1 MPFTH
6 NSIKTYTNPVYKRD
20 FPDPGVLR
28 TDTGLYTYATQ
39 SKTPDGMH
47 NIQVA
52 FSQDGIHWEARG
64 DALPVKSSWAVKGQ
78 DYWAPHVIVKDGTYY
93 MFYNAKK
100 DYSGHAISV
109 ATSQS
114 PEGPFVDNGQPLVTG
129 RKFVNID
136 AFIFHDAEQQ
146 RWWLCWG
153 SCHKPIK
160 LRELDSSLL
169 KFAAG
174 SRVIELLAAEED
186 HPFARLH
193 EASWIHK
200 RFDATLQKTFY
211 YLFTSG
217 ADAFGLDSYGLMV
230 ARSETLAG
238 PYETLAQAK
247 GLPDSVILRS
257 NATFLNPGAHSIFTD
272 DAGQDWLLYHAY
284 NRADVQVNY
293 KKIHSFPRM
302 MMLDALHY
310 DETGWPCVETGSPSV
325 GLQKGPTFL
334 NEDKQ
339 VGETAYLG
347 AIGK

>member
-1 MPFTH
+1 MSTFPV
-6 NSIKTYTNPVYKRD
+6 SIKTYANPVYKRD

-28 TDTGLYTYATQ
+28 TENGLYAYATQ
-39 SKTPDGMH
+39 SMTPNGMH

-52 FSQDGIHWEARG
+52 FSPDGITWAARG
-64 DALPVKSSWAVKGQ
+64 DALPTKSTWAARQ
-78 DYWAPHVIVKDGTYY
+78 DYWAPHVIFKDGTYF

-100 DYSGHAISV
+100 DNSGHAISV

-114 PEGPFVDNGQPLVTG
+114 PDGPFIDKGEPLVTG
-129 RKFVNID
+129 WKFINID
-136 AFIFHDAEQQ
+136 AFIFHDEEQG

-160 LRELDSSLL
+160 MRELDSSLL

-174 SRVIELLAAEED
+174 SRVIEILAAEEK

-200 RFDATLQKTFY
+200 RFDPTLQKTFY

-217 ADAFGLDSYGLMV
+217 ADAFGVATYGLMV
-230 ARSETLAG
+230 ARSESLTG
-238 PYETLAQAK
+238 PYVTLAQAK

-272 DAGQDWLLYHAY
+272 DAGQEWLLYHAY
-284 NRADVQVNY
+284 SHTDVQVNY

-302 MMLDALHY
+302 MMLDALRY
-310 DETGWPCVETGSPSV
+310 DESGWPYVETGSPSV
-325 GLQKGPTFL
+325 GLQKGPVFYDADAVAEPELTL
-334 NEDKQ
+334 GA
-339 VGETAYLG
+339 VGE
-347 AIGK
+347 

>member
-1 MPFTH
+1 MPATH

-28 TDTGLYTYATQ
+28 TEAGLYTYATQ
-39 SKTPDGMH
+39 SLTPNGMH

-52 FSQDGIHWEARG
+52 FSRDGIHWEGRG
-64 DALPVKSSWAVKGQ
+64 DALPIKSSWAAKQ
-78 DYWAPHVIVKDGTYY
+78 DYWAPHVIFKDGTYF

-100 DYSGHAISV
+100 DKSGHAISV
-109 ATSQS
+109 ATSRL

-129 RKFVNID
+129 WKFINID
-136 AFIFHDAEQQ
+136 AFIFHDKQQ
-146 RWWLCWG
+146 ARWWLCWG

-160 LRELDSSLL
+160 MRELDASLL

-174 SRVIELLAAEED
+174 SRTIEILAAEK
-186 HPFARLH
+186 HHAFARLH
-193 EASWIHK
+193 EASWIHE
-200 RFDATLQKTFY
+200 RFDPNLQKTFY

-230 ARSETLAG
+230 ARSERLTG
-238 PYETLAQAK
+238 PFETLAQAK
-247 GLPDSVILRS
+247 NLPDSVILRS

-272 DAGQDWLLYHAY
+272 DEGQDWLLYHAY
-284 NRADVQVNY
+284 SRADVQMDY

-310 DETGWPCVETGSPSV
+310 DESGWPCVETGSPSV
-325 GLQKGPTFL
+325 GLQKGPTFF
-334 NEDKQ
+334 EADAAF
-339 VGETAYLG
+339 EAESLG
-347 AIGK
+347 AVGK